1 MLFWLTVPP
10 SYVNYNYALCS
21 ILLRFTHFWCAHVSR
36 HSGPRKDRVP
46 AIWAA
51 YVYRAHESRNRALIF
66 SAHLSRNS
74 RGGRTLASASLPSR
88 RPPPPSSLRSVCVLA
103 PSELAQP
110 PGIGD
115 ASASLPPP
123 GLPSRRAPAT
133 RSHPRPL
140 RTRPAA
146 DNQRSIH
153 ALARSGPRPRRLRAL
168 RTSRHGPVHRF
179 CLPREGLPLHPRVH
193 PRRRQPHRQV
203 PLLVLVHS
211 LLISP
216 CSCDFYS

>member
-1 MLFWLTVPP
+1 MSSGLANPAPPQSVGTKLPP
-10 SYVNYNYALCS
+10 SDWLNPRFRPCRHQ
-21 ILLRFTHFWCAHVSR
+21 ILSSR
-36 HSGPRKDRVP
+36 HILAPSGLAQPPRPGD
-46 AIWAA
+46 
-51 YVYRAHESRNRALIF
+51 
-66 SAHLSRNS
+66 
-74 RGGRTLASASLPSR
+74 ASASLPSR
-88 RPPPPSSLRSVCVLA
+88 RPLAIRSHLTTSILAQIRPCPRPLWTRLAAGHRWYVRVLA
-103 PSELAQP
+103 PSGLAQP
-110 PGIGD
+110 PGTGD
-115 ASASLPPP
+115 SFA
-123 GLPSRRAPAT
+123 PS
-133 RSHPRPL
+133 PL

-146 DNQRSIH
+146 NNQRSIH

-168 RTSRHGPVHRF
+168 QTSCHGPVHRF

>member
-1 MLFWLTVPP
+1 MLNLVTIYTLFVCARLAASGPTKRSCPRNLG
-10 SYVNYNYALCS
+10 S
-21 ILLRFTHFWCAHVSR
+21 LRL
-36 HSGPRKDRVP
+36 SGPRIKEP
-46 AIWAA
+46 ST
-51 YVYRAHESRNRALIF
+51 HF

-74 RGGRTLASASLPSR
+74 RDGRTLASASLPSR
-88 RPPPPSSLRSVCVLA
+88 RPPPPSSLRSVRVLA

-110 PGIGD
+110 PGTGD

-123 GLPSRRAPAT
+123 GLPSRRAPAI

-168 RTSRHGPVHRF
+168 RTSRHGPVHCF